1 MKVKRQDMR
10 KGVKVAIID
19 NSINPSIYTP
29 VAHWAAFLEGE
40 WQAFTAREHHFPNWD
55 EEFTHLILT
64 GSEASI
70 LERERWVHEEIELTL
85 EAVER
90 KIPVLGSC
98 WGHQLLAIALAG
110 PAHVQRSDCPEIG
123 WVPIEITEE
132 YTLLGKKGQE
142 FVFSSH
148 FDEVVDLGDDFL
160 VFASNEKCPVHAFQW
175 MENPVWGIQSHPEMS
190 IQDAQHYLRENVA
203 SNHESHSLFRRA
215 LDSTPRD
222 TEMIHAVIRNFLDY
236 PKS

>member
-1 MKVKRQDMR
+1 M
-10 KGVKVAIID
+10 KVAIID

-110 PAHVQRSDCPEIG
+110 PAHVQRSDSPEIG

>member
-1 MKVKRQDMR
+1 MR

-90 KIPVLGSC
+90 KLPVLGSC

-110 PAHVQRSDCPEIG
+110 PAHVQRSDYPEIG
-123 WVPIEITEE
+123 WIPIEITEE

-203 SNHESHSLFRRA
+203 SNHESHALYRRA